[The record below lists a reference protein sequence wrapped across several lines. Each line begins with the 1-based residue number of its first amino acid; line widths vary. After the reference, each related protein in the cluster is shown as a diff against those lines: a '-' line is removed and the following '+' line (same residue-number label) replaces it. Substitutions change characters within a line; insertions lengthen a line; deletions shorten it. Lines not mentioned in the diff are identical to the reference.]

1 MQMYRLWAMVYGILI
16 NHEQSLL
23 KTIHI
28 KLIRLCGDSM
38 VRFYVRDKHRGQ
50 RVRADVT
57 AKSCAYGSVQNGSNR
72 HGGADA
78 VSVSASPYGKE
89 YGTSR
94 IRVIYRTCG
103 LPYLS
108 YL

>member
-1 MQMYRLWAMVYGILI
+1 
-16 NHEQSLL
+16 
-23 KTIHI
+23 
-28 KLIRLCGDSM
+28 M
-38 VRFYVRDKHRGQ
+38 VRFYVWNKHRGQ

-89 YGTSR
+89 YYTNIVLIIFATG
-94 IRVIYRTCG
+94 VISFIFSGKYN
-103 LPYLS
+103 S

>member
-1 MQMYRLWAMVYGILI
+1 MACI
-16 NHEQSLL
+16 
-23 KTIHI
+23 
-28 KLIRLCGDSM
+28 
-38 VRFYVRDKHRGQ
+38 YVRNKHRGQ

-89 YGTSR
+89 YYTNIVYIIFSTGVISFIFSR
-94 IRVIYRTCG
+94 QYN
-103 LPYLS
+103 S